1 MMMVDKAQA
10 KVIMFI
16 LISLGLV
23 FLLSGGY
30 LLYQEQFQP
39 ETAEEPEEEIQAEE
53 EEVYEE
59 TEIYDEDESGMEE
72 EDQTAEETDD
82 ERVFQEVDIEEL
94 EDEMLDED
102 WAVELDVK
110 DSGRFPADLSR
121 AAEVLELQSSTL
133 KLENLPEEYVSVI
146 IPEGAAA
153 IQVGYIL
160 DQAGV
165 MSFSEFNRVQLMFD
179 ISTDI
184 RAGTHYLPRSGDKL
198 DVLEE
203 ILITEI

>member
-1 MMMVDKAQA
+1 MMKVDKTQA
-10 KVIMFI
+10 KVIMFV

-30 LLYQEQFQP
+30 LLYQEQLQP
-39 ETAEEPEEEIQAEE
+39 GTPEEPEEEIQAEE
-53 EEVYEE
+53 EDIYEE
-59 TEIYDEDESGMEE
+59 TGIYDEEESGTDE
-72 EDQTAEETDD
+72 EDQPEEAED
-82 ERVFQEVDIEEL
+82 ERVFQEVDIDEI
-94 EDEMLDED
+94 EDEILDED
-102 WAVELDVK
+102 WVVELDVE
-110 DSGRFPADLSR
+110 DEGRFPADLSG
-121 AAEVLELQSSTL
+121 AAEGLELQSPTL
-133 KLENLPEEYVSVI
+133 ELENLPGEYVSVI

-160 DQAGV
+160 DRAGV
-165 MSFSEFNRVQLMFD
+165 MSFSEFNRIQLMFD
-179 ISTDI
+179 ISRDI